1 MISISWIDAS
11 YIWKSNFYFDKTIQS
26 CIRIYFYLAINF
38 QNLNQPIHI
47 IDCISNEEW
56 LDKNAL
62 KCVLARILIAGKLF
76 YSSFNVMIIRLGW
89 WMVKK
94 KKKKKNASHSIF
106 VFFFLSWL
114 HILMTAQNMSMYNN
128 WYCQAMRGKTINL
141 LHQEISL
148 F

>member
-1 MISISWIDAS
+1 MISISWIDAW
-11 YIWKSNFYFDKTIQS
+11 YIWISVALRIHFD
-26 CIRIYFYLAINF
+26 LAINL

-94 KKKKKNASHSIF
+94 KKKEKCQSFHLR
-106 VFFFLSWL
+106 FFFLSWL